1 MEIFT
6 QGLELLLQWQNFLI
20 IPLGLALG
28 IVVGAIPGLTSDL
41 GIILCIPLTYGL
53 EPTQAI
59 LMLLAIYCGGTYGGS
74 ITAIL
79 INTPGTSANAATLFD
94 GYPLACKGQAYK
106 ALSMALF
113 ASTIG
118 GLLSA
123 LALLFLAPQIAKV
136 TLLFGPAEYLALA
149 VFGLSVIAGVSNR
162 SLLKGLI
169 GACLG
174 VFIST
179 VGMDN
184 ISGTIRFSFGNI
196 NLVSGI
202 DLIIALIGL
211 FAISEVMMK
220 SKYNPRRDRR
230 IVDAKSITKDR
241 VTREEYKRC
250 RRPIGIGSLIGIL
263 IGATPGTGGGLAA
276 FISYNQTK
284 QASKHPETFGQ
295 GEIEGIAA
303 SESANNGACGAT
315 MIPMLTLGVPGD
327 GATAILMGAFMIHG
341 LVPGPTLFRD
351 QGHIL
356 YAIMI
361 GLIVVNVFMYLIGRV
376 FTRFYAHIT
385 RIPYEILASVV
396 LTFCLA
402 GAFSTN
408 NRLYDIYI
416 ILIFGILAYFLR
428 CMDFQ
433 LVPIL
438 LGIVLGPL
446 AEDNFRRAMLLSDG
460 SLSIFVTRPISL
472 AFLLIAVGSI
482 ALFLYKNAKA
492 NRRAQD
498 NLAQAQAALAREG
511 EE

>member
-1 MEIFT
+1 MDLFF
-6 QGLELLLQWQNFLI
+6 QGLQILLQWQNFLI
-20 IPLGLALG
+20 IPIGLALG

-41 GIILCIPLTYGL
+41 GIILCIPLTYGMD
-53 EPTQAI
+53 PTMAI

-94 GYPLACKGQAYK
+94 GYPMAKKGHAYK

-123 LALLFLAPQIAKV
+123 FALLFLAPQIAKI

-149 VFGLSVIAGVSNR
+149 VFGLSVIAGVSNK
-162 SLLKGLI
+162 SVLKGLI
-169 GACLG
+169 GACIG
-174 VFIST
+174 IFMST
-179 VGMDN
+179 IGMDN
-184 ISGTIRFSFGNI
+184 ISGTTRFTFGNI
-196 NLVSGI
+196 NLMSGI
-202 DLIIALIGL
+202 DLIIVLIGL
-211 FAISEVMMK
+211 FAISEIMMK
-220 SKYNPRRDRR
+220 SQYNPRLDRQN
-230 IVDAKSITKDR
+230 INAASLTKDK
-241 VTREEYKRC
+241 VTRDEYRRC
-250 RRPIGIGSLIGIL
+250 RKPIALGSLIGII

-284 QASKHPETFGQ
+284 QSSKHPETFGQ

-341 LVPGPTLFRD
+341 MVPGPMLFKD
-351 QGHIL
+351 QGNIL
-356 YAIMI
+356 YAIML
-361 GLIVVNVFMYLIGRV
+361 GLIVVNVFMYVIGSV

-385 RIPYEILASVV
+385 RIPYEILACIV
-396 LTFCLA
+396 LTFCIA
-402 GAFSTN
+402 GSYSTN

-416 ILIFGILAYFLR
+416 ILIFGIISYFLR
-428 CMDFQ
+428 RMDFQ

-446 AEDNFRRAMLLSDG
+446 AEDNFRRAIVLSDG

-472 AFLLIAVGSI
+472 LFLVIAVGSI
-482 ALFLYKNAKA
+482 VLFACRNHKAKV
-492 NRRAQD
+492 QS
-498 NLAQAQAALAREG
+498 AQAEVQSAQANG
-511 EE
+511 

>member
-1 MEIFT
+1 MDFFF
-6 QGLELLLQWQNFLI
+6 QGLQILLQWQNFLI
-20 IPLGLALG
+20 IPIGLALG

-41 GIILCIPLTYGL
+41 GIILCIPLTYGMD
-53 EPTQAI
+53 PTMAI

-94 GYPLACKGQAYK
+94 GYPMAKKGHAYK

-123 LALLFLAPQIAKV
+123 FALLFLAPQIAKI

-149 VFGLSVIAGVSNR
+149 VFGLSVIAGVSNK
-162 SLLKGLI
+162 SVLKGLI
-169 GACLG
+169 GACIG
-174 VFIST
+174 IFMST
-179 VGMDN
+179 IGMDN
-184 ISGTIRFSFGNI
+184 ISGTTRFTFGNI
-196 NLVSGI
+196 NLMSGI

-211 FAISEVMMK
+211 FAISEIMMK
-220 SKYNPRRDRR
+220 SQYNPRLDRQN
-230 IVDAKSITKDR
+230 INAASLTKDK
-241 VTREEYKRC
+241 VTRDEYRRC
-250 RRPIGIGSLIGIL
+250 RKPIALGSLIGII

-284 QASKHPETFGQ
+284 QSSKHPETFGQ

-341 LVPGPTLFRD
+341 MVPGPMLFKD
-351 QGHIL
+351 QGNIL
-356 YAIMI
+356 YAIML
-361 GLIVVNVFMYLIGRV
+361 GLIVVNVFMYVIGSV

-385 RIPYEILASVV
+385 RIPYEILACIV
-396 LTFCLA
+396 LTFCIA
-402 GAFSTN
+402 GSYSTN

-416 ILIFGILAYFLR
+416 ILIFGIISYFLR
-428 CMDFQ
+428 RMDFQ

-446 AEDNFRRAMLLSDG
+446 AEDNFRRAIVLSDG

-472 AFLLIAVGSI
+472 LFLVIAVGSI
-482 ALFLYKNAKA
+482 VLFAWRNHKAKV
-492 NRRAQD
+492 QS
-498 NLAQAQAALAREG
+498 AQAEVQSAQANG
-511 EE
+511 

>member
-1 MEIFT
+1 MELFF
-6 QGLELLLQWQNFLI
+6 QGLDILLQWQNFI
-20 IPLGLALG
+20 VIPIGLALG

-41 GIILCIPLTYGL
+41 GIILCIPLTYGM
-53 EPTQAI
+53 EPTMAI

-94 GYPLACKGQAYK
+94 GYPLAKKGQAYK

-113 ASTIG
+113 ASTTG

-123 LALLFLAPQIAKV
+123 FALLFLAPQIAKI
-136 TLLFGPAEYLALA
+136 TLLFGPAEYLA
-149 VFGLSVIAGVSNR
+149 VFGLSVIAGVSNK
-162 SLLKGLI
+162 SIFKGLI
-169 GACLG
+169 GACIG
-174 VFIST
+174 IFMST
-179 VGMDN
+179 IGMDN
-184 ISGTIRFSFGNI
+184 ISGTTRFTFGNI
-196 NLVSGI
+196 NLMSGI

-211 FAISEVMMK
+211 FAISEIMMK
-220 SKYNPRRDRR
+220 SQYNPKTDRQN
-230 IVDAKSITKDR
+230 VSAAAITKDKI
-241 VTREEYKRC
+241 TRDEYRRC
-250 RRPIGIGSLIGIL
+250 RKPIALGSLIGII

-284 QASKHPETFGQ
+284 QSSKHPETFGQ

-341 LVPGPTLFRD
+341 MVPGPMLFKD
-351 QGHIL
+351 QGNIL

-361 GLIVVNVFMYLIGRV
+361 GLIIVNVFMYLIGSV

-385 RIPYEILASVV
+385 RIPYEILACIV
-396 LTFCLA
+396 LTFCIA
-402 GAFSTN
+402 GSYSTN

-416 ILIFGILAYFLR
+416 ILIFGIISYFLR
-428 CMDFQ
+428 RMDFQ

-446 AEDNFRRAMLLSDG
+446 AEDNFRRALLLSDG

-482 ALFLYKNAKA
+482 ALFAWKNHKA
-492 NRRAQD
+492 N
-498 NLAQAQAALAREG
+498 ART
-511 EE
+511 